1 MAGYGFTREN
11 GGSRYANLSGYSN
24 PGEKVECDIELD
36 DGGTTLV
43 GLWNPR

>member
-1 MAGYGFTREN
+1 MSGYSSPGEKV
-11 GGSRYANLSGYSN
+11 YLSGYSS
-24 PGEKVECDIELD
+24 PGEKVECDMELE